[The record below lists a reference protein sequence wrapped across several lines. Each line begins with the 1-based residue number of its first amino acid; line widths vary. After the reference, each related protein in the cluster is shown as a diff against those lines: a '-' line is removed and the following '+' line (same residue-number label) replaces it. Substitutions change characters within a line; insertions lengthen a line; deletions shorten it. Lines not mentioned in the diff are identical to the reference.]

1 MVVFTGEL
9 KTREQLI
16 ELINNNPRIIVIKLG
31 AEWCGPCKRIEPL
44 VTDFFNKS
52 PKDCVCVSIDI
63 DESMDIFAIYKRFR
77 VISGVPGLLCYTKEE
92 DNIYPSFCCNTGN
105 TQEVEK
111 FFNNCINA
119 YKTTI

>member
-63 DESMDIFAIYKRFR
+63 DESMDIFAIYKR
-77 VISGVPGLLCYTKEE
+77 GG
-92 DNIYPSFCCNTGN
+92 
-105 TQEVEK
+105 
-111 FFNNCINA
+111 
-119 YKTTI
+119 